1 MSSQG
6 KLEQLMGSCFVLQ
19 RRESWG
25 SIKEI
30 VGGCYG
36 RSRRSVWDLKGRDWW
51 VAVER
56 RIEVWEDLGR
66 FGWLCWR
73 FRCCEEFVRGQLI
86 ICGVTE
92 VDTSTFRKFTIIAPR
107 VVMAHIWPVL
117 PVGRCCP
124 MILKLRIYQL
134 CLLAWIAYFH
144 YCTCFVVKQQARL
157 IAAVVGVCQN

>member
-73 FRCCEEFVRGQLI
+73 FRFCEEFVRGGQLI

-92 VDTSTFRKFTIIAPR
+92 VPYKHIQKIYHYSTISGDGSYLTSFTSWTLLPHDSEAEDLPALLTCLDCIFPLLHMFRS
-107 VVMAHIWPVL
+107 
-117 PVGRCCP
+117 
-124 MILKLRIYQL
+124 
-134 CLLAWIAYFH
+134 
-144 YCTCFVVKQQARL
+144 
-157 IAAVVGVCQN
+157 